1 MINILS
7 GVIAVLVVVL
17 IVLAVMLKSER
28 KKLADTELL
37 YESTIDKCI
46 SLENANFK
54 LREEKKIESA
64 QKEKLV
70 KKLADIS
77 VMSVDDIMRQLQN
90 NG

>member
-17 IVLAVMLKSER
+17 IVLVVMLKSER
-28 KKLADTELL
+28 KKVADTELL

>member
-28 KKLADTELL
+28 KKVADTELL

-77 VMSVDDIMRQLQN
+77 VMSVDDVMRQLQN